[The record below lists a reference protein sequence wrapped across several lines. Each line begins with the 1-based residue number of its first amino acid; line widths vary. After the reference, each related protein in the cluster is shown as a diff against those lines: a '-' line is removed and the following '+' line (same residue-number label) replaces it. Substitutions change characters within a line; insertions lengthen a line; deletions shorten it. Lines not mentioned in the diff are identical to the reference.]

1 MFITSFGEQNITYKC
16 CSNFLIHLCH
26 SLKGGDDSRGAAQFD
41 WAFPISGKLRGHF
54 QLFDGY
60 GESLI
65 DYNHRATYVGLGVSL
80 MNWY

>member
-1 MFITSFGEQNITYKC
+1 MCIRDR
-16 CSNFLIHLCH
+16 H
-26 SLKGGDDSRGAAQFD
+26 GAVQFD
-41 WAFPISGKLRGHF
+41 WAFPIKGKLRGNL
-54 QLFDGY
+54 QIFDGY

>member
-1 MFITSFGEQNITYKC
+1 MPMVQLS
-16 CSNFLIHLCH
+16 LIGH
-26 SLKGGDDSRGAAQFD
+26 SL
-41 WAFPISGKLRGHF
+41 ISGKLRGHF

>member
-1 MFITSFGEQNITYKC
+1 MPNQTIREKGKATVIKSRNTIKSGIE
-16 CSNFLIHLCH
+16 
-26 SLKGGDDSRGAAQFD
+26 KGGDDAHGAAQFD

>member
-1 MFITSFGEQNITYKC
+1 
-16 CSNFLIHLCH
+16 
-26 SLKGGDDSRGAAQFD
+26 DDSHGAAQFD